1 VKEYHI
7 EFRPEDLRVF
17 KEAVLYRLREEQRK
31 SPVWGRDVGLFKWL
45 KCFQQL
51 SETHPQ
57 LPGLTT
63 NRFGAQCTIE
73 LLLPLIEELG
83 YKKNISQNEKQAC
96 QLALASIA
104 RILDQLLTPKEHW
117 PNLGLP
123 KKKVA
128 AQAATA
134 LINALTAQE
143 QPIKPHQ
150 TQDKE
155 VEKASALLL
164 ISQEKIRKQLTR
176 SRN

>member
-1 VKEYHI
+1 MDKKYHI
-7 EFRPEDLRVF
+7 EFRPLDLQVF
-17 KEAVLYRLREEQRK
+17 KEVVFYRLREEQSK
-31 SPVWGRDVGLFKWL
+31 SPWWGRDVGFFKWL

-57 LPGLTT
+57 LPGFTT

-83 YKKNISQNEKQAC
+83 SKKTISSNEEQAC

-104 RILDQLLTPKEHW
+104 RILDQLPSPWPKFQ
-117 PNLGLP
+117 PL
-123 KKKVA
+123 KKKAA

-134 LINALTAQE
+134 LVSALTTQE
-143 QPIKPHQ
+143 QTIMHHQ

-155 VEKASALLL
+155 SGKVSALLL
-164 ISQEKIRKQLTR
+164 LSQEKIRNQLTK
-176 SRN
+176 SKN